1 MNEFGVVR
9 IISLLGFLVLTM
21 SALNARRIGWRKGV
35 AMALVWAV
43 IFIGVALV
51 ITAVEH

>member
-9 IISLLGFLVLTM
+9 IISLLGFLVLAL

-35 AMALVWAV
+35 TMALVWVA
-43 IFIGVALV
+43 IFVGVAFV